1 MMTTEVSGK
10 EDEVAQVLF
19 RISRLNNVNSLFTLY
34 NQATNSF

>member
-19 RISRLNNVNSLFTLY
+19 RISRLNVNSLFTLY